1 LITVLAGGTGSVKIV
16 RGFASELGE
25 DLTIVSN
32 VGDNIWLHGLY
43 ICPDLDTGLY
53 GLAGILSEKGWGI
66 KDDSFSF
73 LDQMEKLQQD
83 VWFKLGDRDI
93 ATHLL
98 RTALIKQG
106 RNLTEITDWMT
117 KKFSVPEKIFPAT
130 DSQLETIIVTDQ
142 GPMHIQEFW
151 VKHHGNPKV
160 RDIRYNG
167 AENSTANPDLLNSLK
182 NSELIVI
189 APANPISSINPIM
202 KVREIGEVL
211 TRLRKKVIA
220 VSPLIGERAISG
232 PAVKYMK
239 AMNLTDSPLG
249 VAAFYSDMV
258 GSFIIDS
265 HDSTM
270 SSKISCLD
278 MNVFQTDIIMK
289 DSRDEKRLSSFI
301 KSLKY

>member
-1 LITVLAGGTGSVKIV
+1 MITVLAGGTGSVKIV

-43 ICPDLDTGLY
+43 ICPDLDTVLY

-182 NSELIVI
+182 NSDLIVI

-289 DSRDEKRLSSFI
+289 NSRDEKRLSSFI